1 MKLGE
6 AITRLEHLDLHLERL
21 ASRLI
26 HDHEEGRPLAP
37 VLSEVESIANRARD
51 IKASIDWTR
60 QQIAADGIPIGTYV
74 VKREYLLKMADVLFE
89 ISTPDLRVKVDE
101 LVHSA
106 NEVDVIIQTVNW
118 SVDLQVPEISAVPEE
133 ETAPEEE

>member
-6 AITRLEHLDLHLERL
+6 AITRLKHLDLHLERL

-26 HDHEEGRPLAP
+26 NDHKEGRPLTP
-37 VLSEVESIANRARD
+37 ILSEVESIANRARD
-51 IKASIDWTR
+51 IKASINWTR
-60 QQIAADGIPIGTYV
+60 QQMAADGVPIGTYV

-89 ISTPDLRVKVDE
+89 VSTPDIRAKVDE
-101 LVHSA
+101 LVQAA

-118 SVDLQVPEISAVPEE
+118 SVDLQVPEI
-133 ETAPEEE
+133 TAPEEEIAPEEE

>member
-6 AITRLEHLDLHLERL
+6 AITRLKHLDLHLERL

-26 HDHEEGRPLAP
+26 NDHKEGRPLTP
-37 VLSEVESIANRARD
+37 ILSEVESIANRARD
-51 IKASIDWTR
+51 IKASINWTR
-60 QQIAADGIPIGTYV
+60 QQIAADGVPIGTYV

-89 ISTPDLRVKVDE
+89 VSTPDIRAKVDE
-101 LVHSA
+101 LVQAA

-118 SVDLQVPEISAVPEE
+118 SVDLQVPEI
-133 ETAPEEE
+133 TAPEEEIAPEEE

>member
-6 AITRLEHLDLHLERL
+6 AIARLEHLDLHLERL

-26 HDHEEGRPLAP
+26 NDHEEGRPLAP
-37 VLSEVESIANRARD
+37 ILSEVETIGNRARD

-89 ISTPDLRVKVDE
+89 VSTPDLRAKVDE
-101 LVHSA
+101 LVQAA

-118 SVDLQVPEISAVPEE
+118 SVDLQVPELSVPED
-133 ETAPEEE
+133 ETTSEEE

>member
-6 AITRLEHLDLHLERL
+6 AIARLEHLELHLKCL
-21 ASRLI
+21 ASRLT

-37 VLSEVESIANRARD
+37 ILSEVETIANRARD

-60 QQIAADGIPIGTYV
+60 QQIAVDGVPIGTYV

-89 ISTPDLRVKVDE
+89 VSTPDLRAKVDE
-101 LVHSA
+101 LVQAA

-118 SVDLQVPEISAVPEE
+118 SVDLQVPEITVPEE
-133 ETAPEEE
+133 ETTPEEE